1 MRNIRTGIIQVSFPF
16 SFLAT
21 AVMPAF
27 SAPVFITTPRKPPRM
42 STNRATPIAL
52 AKPSMG
58 AMITSAAV
66 AGVMAGMNWV
76 MMATTMVSRISTVN
90 AVGMR
95 NCFFCFFTRIAPFDH
110 SGAFSAPGEEG
121 G

>member
-1 MRNIRTGIIQVSFPF
+1 MGIIQVSLPF
-16 SFLAT
+16 SFFTT

-27 SAPVFITTPRKPPRM
+27 SAPVFITTPRNPPST
-42 STNRATPIAL
+42 STNRATPSAL

-58 AMITSAAV
+58 AMITSATV
-66 AGVMAGMNWV
+66 AGVMAGMNRV
-76 MMATTMVSRISTVN
+76 MTATTMVSRISTVN

-95 NCFFCFFTRIAPFDH
+95 NCFFCFSTRIAPFDR
-110 SGAFSAPGEEG
+110 SGAFFAVCEEG

>member
-1 MRNIRTGIIQVSFPF
+1 
-16 SFLAT
+16 
-21 AVMPAF
+21 
-27 SAPVFITTPRKPPRM
+27 
-42 STNRATPIAL
+42 
-52 AKPSMG
+52 MG

-110 SGAFSAPGEEG
+110 SGGPFPRRAKKAVDSGRKILQNEFIELIP
-121 G
+121 